1 MNELHLFSQLTAK
14 FTINTSSK
22 FLFGS
27 DFFSLKPINEI
38 ITEIGSYPKNTG
50 IMIGNVSIAESTF
63 LYLLVFD
70 YHIIIIDHFHIHLFD
85 HSVCDPSGEK
95 KIFFL
100 NSQCEKEFQALR
112 TKKYDDSSDSLIKGN
127 QTNLSQKIKK
137 QIVNCI
143 IKKSQIRTQNREI
156 WPNDEF
162 NYNDFV
168 SILNF
173 NQSVKLCFNVDD
185 QFLYILKFFDMNNED
200 SKRNYKNEIT
210 IYIQNNNF
218 HNYIPKYFG
227 EIKFNDLMIIVIE
240 YIEGQTL
247 DKFIENG
254 QNKVNYFDK
263 IKIILDIMITVE
275 YLHLNH
281 ILIRDLKS
289 NNIIIDSK
297 NDAFLIDFDRAKQIN
312 SNEIVSDD
320 TGDQMTGDIG
330 TLIFASP
337 EQYLQNKYSFKSDVY
352 SLGIIIYFILTDKM
366 FPEKL
371 KLKSLNL
378 KENIL
383 NFVNSVLCP
392 SMFKE
397 IYQQNKENLEYY
409 ADKRPSISSLF
420 NKIFLIMAEN
430 EKNKIFLKEI
440 IKIREKQYVKYCK
453 NRTMFEDISNFLG
466 FVYYEGKFIE
476 KDIKKSIFYFT
487 ISTEPTNDK
496 IQHILGKI
504 FYEEESIAV
513 NIKKAIHYLTL
524 SSNQG
529 NSRSQSLLGEIYYLG
544 KYCRVDIEKAI
555 YYLELTSNNGDK
567 LSQYMLAEIYCFGQY
582 CPRNI
587 EK

>member
-1 MNELHLFSQLTAK
+1 MNELSLFSQLTAK

-22 FLFGS
+22 FLIGS
-27 DFFSLKPINEI
+27 DYISLKPINEI

-85 HSVCDPSGEK
+85 HFFCDTSGEK

-137 QIVNCI
+137 QIINCI
-143 IKKSQIRTQNREI
+143 IKKSQIRTQNRDI
-156 WPNDEF
+156 WPNGEF

-275 YLHLNH
+275 YLHLND

-289 NNIIIDSK
+289 NNIFIISK
-297 NDAFLIDFDRAKQIN
+297 
-312 SNEIVSDD
+312 
-320 TGDQMTGDIG
+320 M
-330 TLIFASP
+330 
-337 EQYLQNKYSFKSDVY
+337 
-352 SLGIIIYFILTDKM
+352 M
-366 FPEKL
+366 
-371 KLKSLNL
+371 
-378 KENIL
+378 
-383 NFVNSVLCP
+383 
-392 SMFKE
+392 
-397 IYQQNKENLEYY
+397 
-409 ADKRPSISSLF
+409 LF
-420 NKIFLIMAEN
+420 
-430 EKNKIFLKEI
+430 
-440 IKIREKQYVKYCK
+440 
-453 NRTMFEDISNFLG
+453 
-466 FVYYEGKFIE
+466 
-476 KDIKKSIFYFT
+476 
-487 ISTEPTNDK
+487 
-496 IQHILGKI
+496 
-504 FYEEESIAV
+504 
-513 NIKKAIHYLTL
+513 
-524 SSNQG
+524 
-529 NSRSQSLLGEIYYLG
+529 
-544 KYCRVDIEKAI
+544 
-555 YYLELTSNNGDK
+555 
-567 LSQYMLAEIYCFGQY
+567 
-582 CPRNI
+582 
-587 EK
+587 